1 MGSTS
6 DNPIGRVLHPACLDT
21 DTHMCKHTC
30 TGEAMSQLTIYVPEE
45 EARAIR
51 KAARAAKRSV
61 SEWARAQM
69 ALRLRSTWP
78 EGYGALFGAVA
89 DETLQRPEQPGVADD
104 VRRESL

>member
-1 MGSTS
+1 
-6 DNPIGRVLHPACLDT
+6 
-21 DTHMCKHTC
+21 
-30 TGEAMSQLTIYVPEE
+30 
-45 EARAIR
+45 
-51 KAARAAKRSV
+51 
-61 SEWARAQM
+61 M